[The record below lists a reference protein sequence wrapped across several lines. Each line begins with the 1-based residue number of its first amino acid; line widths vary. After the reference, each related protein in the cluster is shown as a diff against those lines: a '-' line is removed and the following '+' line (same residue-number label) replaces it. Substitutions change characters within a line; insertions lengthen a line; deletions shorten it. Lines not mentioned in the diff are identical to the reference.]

1 MLTDFLILLGMFAAF
16 VLVCFIAD
24 AFGLSL
30 LDSSYAARTDHKNE
44 E

>member
-30 LDSSYAARTDHKNE
+30 FDHSNKGNHHVPLH
-44 E
+44 

>member
-24 AFGLSL
+24 AIGLSL
-30 LDSSYAARTDHKNE
+30 SDRSYAARTDHKNKE
-44 E
+44 